1 MLWAYRTTV
10 RTSTGET
17 PFMLAYG
24 SEAVIPTE
32 VEFPTHRVQVY
43 DPQGNTE
50 ERRLDLDLIEER
62 REDAEIRQASYQQRT
77 ARFYNQRVKQR
88 PIAVGDL
95 VLKKTW
101 QKPNK
106 LHPNWHGPYR
116 VIDEVVPGTY
126 RLENLEGEPFSNP
139 WTADHLKKYYQ

>member
-32 VEFPTHRVQVY
+32 IEFPTHRVQMY
-43 DPQGNTE
+43 DLQKNAE

-77 ARFYNQRVKQR
+77 TRFYNQRVKQR

-101 QKPNK
+101 KKPK
-106 LHPNWHGPYR
+106 
-116 VIDEVVPGTY
+116 
-126 RLENLEGEPFSNP
+126 SS
-139 WTADHLKKYYQ
+139 